1 MRSMLF
7 STALIFAAMAT
18 TGCVSLSV
26 DKGCDTGGAVG
37 CSDCSDCGSGV
48 RLGGL
53 LGRLR
58 GEGACSTCGDGAS
71 GNGSSGSAVAMPGGI
86 GSQLGMGGGAMMGA
100 GARMGGGAMMGRG
113 ARMGGGGGR
122 LAGGMLAGGF
132 GKCTSCGLL
141 GGRCGC
147 NENAAPYTPHPYQGA
162 GQGGPQMGTYAY
174 PYYTTRAPRD
184 FLMANPPSIGR

>member
-7 STALIFAAMAT
+7 STALIFAAMTT

-26 DKGCDTGGAVG
+26 DKGCSTDGAVE
-37 CSDCSDCGSGV
+37 CSDCSDCGSG
-48 RLGGL
+48 RRIGGL

-58 GEGACSTCGDGAS
+58 GEGACSTCSDGTVAD
-71 GNGSSGSAVAMPGGI
+71 GSSGNAMAMPGGGI
-86 GSQLGMGGGAMMGA
+86 GSRLGGGIGSRLGGGAGI
-100 GARMGGGAMMGRG
+100 G
-113 ARMGGGGGR
+113 
-122 LAGGMLAGGF
+122 GGMLAGGF
-132 GKCTSCGLL
+132 GKCNSCGLM

-147 NENAAPYTPHPYQGA
+147 GGNSAPYTPHPYEGA

>member
-1 MRSMLF
+1 
-7 STALIFAAMAT
+7 MAT

-86 GSQLGMGGGAMMGA
+86 GSQLGLGGGAMMGA
-100 GARMGGGAMMGRG
+100 GARMGGGAIGVGGEWAAVVEDWLAVCSPVALVNALR
-113 ARMGGGGGR
+113 ADCWAVVVAATRMLHPTR
-122 LAGGMLAGGF
+122 LTLIRELVKADPKWEL
-132 GKCTSCGLL
+132 TRTPTTRRGLL
-141 GGRCGC
+141 
-147 NENAAPYTPHPYQGA
+147 AT
-162 GQGGPQMGTYAY
+162 
-174 PYYTTRAPRD
+174 
-184 FLMANPPSIGR
+184 S